1 MRGNPMLTRMG
12 RTHSRRF
19 VAMLACCVAA
29 SAVLVGNASAG
40 QFQESFHD
48 EGTWVIENFCGVAG
62 LTVTDEFVFDGKD
75 GALQRGPNGFEYFH
89 ENLKETEVLTNVVN
103 GKTVTLV
110 NRANGKDLKLTDNGD
125 GTLTAVTFGTGNT
138 VLYGPDGKAIARN
151 PGQSRFEL
159 LIDQR
164 GTPTD
169 PSDDELIS
177 IELVKGSTGRS
188 DDICAAAIEA
198 LT

>member
-1 MRGNPMLTRMG
+1 M
-12 RTHSRRF
+12 THSRKF

-29 SAVLVGNASAG
+29 SAVLAGDASAA
-40 QFQESFHD
+40 QVFQERFHD
-48 EGTWVIENFCGVAG
+48 EGTFVIENFCGVAG
-62 LTVTDEFVFDGKD
+62 LTVTDEFVYEGKA
-75 GALQRGPNGFEYFH
+75 GAVQRGPNGFEYFA
-89 ENLKETEVLTNVVN
+89 ENLKETDALTNLTN

-110 NRANGKDLKLTDNGD
+110 NAAHNKDLKLTDNGD
-125 GTLTAVTFGTGNT
+125 GTLTAVNFGTGNT

-159 LIDQR
+159 LFDQN

-169 PSDDELIS
+169 LSDDELIS
-177 IELVKGSTGRS
+177 MELVKGSTGRS
-188 DDICAAAIEA
+188 DDICAAAVEA